1 MTTHNKQLTMLKG
14 VKMKM
19 DLKLDD
25 YSENQ
30 MTMCLKGVR
39 KKKQDG

>member
-1 MTTHNKQLTMLKG
+1 MLKG

-39 KKKQDG
+39 KKNKMVEFVK